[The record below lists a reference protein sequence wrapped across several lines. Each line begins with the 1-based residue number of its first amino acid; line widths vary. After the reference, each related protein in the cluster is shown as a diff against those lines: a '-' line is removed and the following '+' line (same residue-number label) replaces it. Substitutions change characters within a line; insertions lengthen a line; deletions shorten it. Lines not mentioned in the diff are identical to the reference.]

1 MRTHSVDL
9 AVLSDIHLGT
19 RHCRAE
25 ALLAYLEQLDP
36 RRLILNGDIVD
47 FWHMNPRW
55 PAAQVAVM
63 QRLIRFAQE
72 GVAVHLITGNHD
84 DVLRRFVPHA
94 LGNIHLD
101 DHLEL
106 DLDGRR
112 TLFMHG
118 DLAEATHS
126 SSPLLRWVGGQAYDG
141 IMALDAVVNR
151 ARTWL
156 GCDRVSLLAQ
166 VKERLPIAASHIA
179 RYEAACAAY
188 ALSRGCTAVVC
199 GHIHL
204 PRMRDIMVGE
214 VSVQYL
220 NSGDW
225 VEHCSAL
232 EYQSGWT
239 VRLPK
244 RVRAPEAAVFGLE
257 EATQP

>member
-1 MRTHSVDL
+1 MRIRSVDL

-36 RRLILNGDIVD
+36 RRLVLNGDIID
-47 FWHMNPRW
+47 FWHMGRRW
-55 PAAQVAVM
+55 PAAHVAVA
-63 QRLIRFAQE
+63 QRLLRFAKE
-72 GVAVHLITGNHD
+72 GVEVHLLTGNHD
-84 DVLRRFVPHA
+84 DVLRRFVPHV
-94 LGNIHLD
+94 LGHIRLD

-112 TLFMHG
+112 TLFVHG
-118 DLAEATHS
+118 DLADGSHS
-126 SSPLLRWVGGQAYDG
+126 TSAAVRWVGGQAYDG
-141 IMALDAVVNR
+141 IMALDSLVNR

-156 GCDRVSLLAQ
+156 GYDRVSLLAQ

-188 ALSRGCTAVVC
+188 ALARGCTAVVC

-204 PRMRDIMVGE
+204 PRMREIMVGE

-225 VEHCSAL
+225 VEHCTAL
-232 EYQSGWT
+232 EYHGGWS
-239 VRLPK
+239 VHHPAAS
-244 RVRAPEAAVFGLE
+244 RVRAPVFGLE
-257 EATQP
+257 EAMQP